1 MNRALAS
8 YETAE
13 ERNKLSHFTVQGFDL
28 HGVIHGGANDGEEI
42 HNYIRMGIDFIIGFE
57 PMSGVF
63 EKLREDCA
71 RWPGELGIYPKQL
84 SVYKLA
90 LHDKNGK
97 LPLHRSV
104 GDGKGST
111 LFDVN
116 YEHAEVV
123 KNWNQGQG
131 MFEGDETVR
140 TVRFDSWATK
150 TPEVNLVNYDT
161 LLLDT
166 QGNEFEILKGMGTYL
181 KGFKYLCIELSTE
194 PAYKQE
200 TPAQAVSD
208 WLATQ
213 GFIQD
218 SPLYSHND
226 AFFIRKDIKPESD
239 RQYRGRC

>member
-1 MNRALAS
+1 MNRSLPS
-8 YETAE
+8 FVEAE
-13 ERNKLSHFTVQGFDL
+13 ARNKLSHFTVQGFDL
-28 HGVIHGGANDGEEI
+28 KGVIHAGANDGEEI
-42 HNYIRMGIDFIIGFE
+42 HNYIRLGIDYIIGFE

-63 EKLREDCA
+63 EKLQEDCI
-71 RWPGELGIYPKQL
+71 RWPAEIGIFPKQL
-84 SVYKLA
+84 NVYKDA
-90 LHDKNGK
+90 LHNINGSMD
-97 LPLHRSV
+97 LHRSV

-116 YEHAEVV
+116 YEHEEVV

-140 TVRFDSWATK
+140 VIRFATWLIQH
-150 TPEVNLVNYDT
+150 PEVDIKNYDT

-166 QGNEFEILKGMGTYL
+166 QGNEMEILIGMSDAL
-181 KGFKYLCIELSTE
+181 KEFKYLCIELSTE

-200 TPAQAVSD
+200 TPAAEVSA
-208 WLATQ
+208 WLAER

-226 AFFIRKDIKPESD
+226 AFFIRSDIKATSD
-239 RQYRGRC
+239 QIYRGKC